1 MASESETETAMP
13 LLNIYLKSDPHKLVD
28 ALKRR
33 PLEIVNAIENRL
45 NIILLQLSRYIVTQK
60 LSGQVLHRR
69 SGMLSNAVHVNPA
82 RVEGATIRG
91 EVTAAG
97 SPASLYGRVHE
108 TGGNAAYDIFS
119 VRARALRFVSGAGET
134 VFAKHVRHPAAMM
147 RPFMRPSLQENEASI
162 REQLQQAIDAELQ
175 D

>member
-1 MASESETETAMP
+1 MAHKSETETAMP
-13 LLNIYLKSDPHKLVD
+13 LLNISLKSDPHKLVD

-45 NIILLQLSRYIVTQK
+45 NIILLQLSQYIVTQK

-69 SGMLSNAVHVNPA
+69 TGALANAVHVNPA
-82 RVEGATIRG
+82 RVVGATIRG

-119 VRARALRFVSGAGET
+119 VRGRALRFVSGAGET

-147 RPFMRPSLQENEASI
+147 RPFMRPALEENAASI
-162 REQLQQAIDAELQ
+162 REQLQEAIDAELQ